1 MAQEAKQTNE
11 VNRSVQVLALT
22 GGGFRGLYT
31 AHVLERLERA
41 AGRPIG
47 SCFDLIAGTSI
58 GGILALAVA
67 FEVPMR
73 EVVRVFCEH
82 GGQIFPP
89 KPWYAG
95 SFSSRHKAE
104 ALREVLALLLPKDAT
119 VGDAKHA
126 LAIPVLNLTHGKQQV
141 VKTRHSAGWDRDTRY
156 KVIDVALAT
165 AAAPIYL
172 PVASM
177 DNQLFADGGLFANA
191 PDLIG
196 LHEVDKF
203 FGVDD
208 QHVSMLSVGTLTETY
223 ALSARRRRNL
233 GVADWLRPPTFPLI
247 QTILA
252 AQQQF
257 SIQMVKHRLQDRYVR
272 IDSQPH
278 GTAMS
283 DVGLDKADAK
293 AQQVL
298 LGFASKDVGDVIG
311 SEQIKNFLQ
320 HNPARWIKEG

>member
-1 MAQEAKQTNE
+1 M
-11 VNRSVQVLALT
+11 S
-22 GGGFRGLYT
+22 
-31 AHVLERLERA
+31 
-41 AGRPIG
+41 
-47 SCFDLIAGTSI
+47 
-58 GGILALAVA
+58 
-67 FEVPMR
+67 
-73 EVVRVFCEH
+73 EVVRVFRDH
-82 GGQIFPP
+82 GRKIFPA
-89 KPWYAG
+89 KFWLAG
-95 SFSSRHKAE
+95 SFRARFKAE
-104 ALREVLALLLPKDAT
+104 SLRDVLSLLFPRDAT

-126 LAIPVLNLTHGKQQV
+126 LAIPVLNLSHGKQQV
-141 VKTRHSAGWDRDTRY
+141 VKTPHSAGWDRDHRY
-156 KVIDVALAT
+156 PIIDVAMAT
-165 AAAPIYL
+165 AAAPIYF
-172 PVASM
+172 PIASM

-196 LHEVDKF
+196 LHEADKF
-203 FGVDD
+203 LGADD
-208 QHVSMLSVGTLTETY
+208 EHIRMLSVGTLTETY
-223 ALSARRRRNL
+223 AFSARRRRNL
-233 GVADWLRPPTFPLI
+233 GVSAWLRPPSFPLI

-257 SIQMVKHRLQDRYVR
+257 SIQMVKHRLQNRYVR

-320 HNPARWIKEG
+320 HNPARWIKER